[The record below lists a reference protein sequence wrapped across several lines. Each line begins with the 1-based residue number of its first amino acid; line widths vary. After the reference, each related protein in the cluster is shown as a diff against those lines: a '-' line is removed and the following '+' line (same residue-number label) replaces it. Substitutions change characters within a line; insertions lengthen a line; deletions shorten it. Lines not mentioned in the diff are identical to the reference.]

1 MKSEKEIRQK
11 LIELGYE
18 QATIDAK
25 DIEKRKRLV
34 ENINI
39 LLWVLD

>member
-1 MKSEKEIRQK
+1 MKTEKEIREK

-18 QATIDAK
+18 QATCNVH

>member
-18 QATIDAK
+18 QATCNVNDL
-25 DIEKRKRLV
+25 EKRKQLV